1 MDVAAFENPHRLDY
15 TIHSCS
21 SCSPNYHPFN
31 IIEDAPT
38 EPSSRWSG
46 SGPPNPPSQSK
57 ALASLTNP
65 GQLPKKKE
73 YIIIDLGK
81 PCIVRSVTFGKFHR
95 PHPCSVKLFRI
106 WGSLA
111 PGEGKGE
118 FKALLDAHIP
128 GPITQNPDSGDH
140 SHPNPSH
147 SQYSRT
153 HHRDSSLKHLDH
165 LLGSDIDES
174 SASSTWNKSSRPP
187 HQTQRIRVRGER
199 HTSGPR
205 MELLAQGEL
214 KNDPLPET
222 VQLRWKNNS
231 VPWFKIS
238 MDDSPPG
245 NAVDTQ
251 AGIVVPIRYLKIE
264 PLSAAGSNYN
274 CSIWHISVKGHDED
288 YIVQPCL
295 ERYEKWKASAALR
308 LCLKHLRRAGH
319 MEAFQALIRTASNP
333 QQSPT
338 LIPPTSG
345 LLLPHRSAYNTNGW
359 ANEAEQIVLQASSDG
374 LFDDWARAQPPT
386 LTCLQFGSQSEKCPE
401 VPCPRGGHQMCI
413 DSRRRKIWLFGGF
426 DGLTDLADLWSPANP
441 KNATGY
447 QKTNET
453 AQSRWELISR
463 DVKKE
468 KGPINRSCHKMVLDE
483 LTGDLYILGRY
494 SERSRAYASKLDHTA
509 NDSALKAMK
518 DGQVGLWECISCD
531 TEASFSAD
539 GGPKLI
545 FDHQMVLDSE
555 SRKIYVFGGKIIQ
568 SFQVFSGPISN
579 QYSGLFEYDLKTRS
593 WINVIS
599 WIPSRMGHSLVLDK
613 KRQCL
618 WILAGERDS
627 NYYSDLWKYN
637 LRTRQS
643 ELVNIDYTYSGP
655 GRSTIDVE
663 NDLVGTGPEAGFSQQ
678 ADEWHMFCGLCR
690 DRSHLDSTTKAGAN
704 SEIMSSE
711 FWRWRIS
718 DGKWSKVVM
727 MAEVDGMGAP
737 PPRFAHQMVF
747 DELTKYHYVFGGNP
761 ADNDN
766 EPNRLGDFWRL
777 KLIQPSR
784 EEALRKCFFALR
796 RQHFI
801 ELCEEGKDAVGA
813 LAYLQNDLFS
823 VTNHLDEQEARL
835 FRACTSHLLTG
846 PGSRSPLLEDDLEPE
861 NRGSEMYEDFEMN
874 EPEDCVEG
882 GVGEFAESDD
892 VSTSKW
898 TADDFDP
905 DRREP
910 SRRGMRLSRKLRDQ
924 RTKLFENIL
933 NFFPPSMTEP
943 EESLIDLIDVWGDRE
958 TFW

>member
-1 MDVAAFENPHRLDY
+1 MNMDVAAFENPHRLDY

-38 EPSSRWSG
+38 EPSSRC
-46 SGPPNPPSQSK
+46 K

-118 FKALLDAHIP
+118 
-128 GPITQNPDSGDH
+128 
-140 SHPNPSH
+140 
-147 SQYSRT
+147 
-153 HHRDSSLKHLDH
+153 
-165 LLGSDIDES
+165 
-174 SASSTWNKSSRPP
+174 
-187 HQTQRIRVRGER
+187 

-222 VQLRWKNNS
+222 VQLRWKNN
-231 VPWFKIS
+231 I
-238 MDDSPPG
+238 
-245 NAVDTQ
+245 DTQ

-426 DGLTDLADLWSPANP
+426 DGLTDLADLW
-441 KNATGY
+441 
-447 QKTNET
+447 KTNET

-593 WINVIS
+593 WINVMSDPESGLPALSDAGQSS

-663 NDLVGTGPEAGFSQQ
+663 NDLVGTGPEAGFSQRTTFDAE

-861 NRGSEMYEDFEMN
+861 NRGSEI
-874 EPEDCVEG
+874 
-882 GVGEFAESDD
+882 
-892 VSTSKW
+892 
-898 TADDFDP
+898 
-905 DRREP
+905 
-910 SRRGMRLSRKLRDQ
+910 KLRDQ